1 MVQAK
6 QHEYAAETGKLEG
19 RVQQLQHQLA
29 IMQSD
34 KDLVGIRELPH
45 LTKMKDELR
54 VAHKT
59 IQEQVPYP
67 LAM

>member
-1 MVQAK
+1 MQVK
-6 QHEYAAETGKLEG
+6 QHEYAAETGKLKG
-19 RVQQLQHQLA
+19 QVQQLQHQLA

-45 LTKMKDELR
+45 LTKMKEELR

-59 IQEQVPYP
+59 IQEQVPYTF
-67 LAM
+67 AK